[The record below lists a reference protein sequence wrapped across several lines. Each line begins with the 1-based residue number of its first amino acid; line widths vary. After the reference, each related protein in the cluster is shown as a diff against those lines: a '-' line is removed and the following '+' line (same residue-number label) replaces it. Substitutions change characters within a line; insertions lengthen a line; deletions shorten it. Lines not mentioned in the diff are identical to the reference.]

1 MKNKSKKKM
10 ASKKLITIVIF
21 CAILTLKKCDAQSIK
36 ILPPSNGYAGSKLNR
51 AITKLTT
58 TNDSVKKYVD
68 GKSHHKPK
76 TKNAET
82 MFASGPAKAI
92 FSSSLKSM
100 F

>member
-1 MKNKSKKKM
+1 MKNNSKKKT
-10 ASKKLITIVIF
+10 ASKKLNTIVIF

-68 GKSHHKPK
+68 GKSHHTPK

-82 MFASGPAKAI
+82 MFASGPANAI
-92 FSSSLKSM
+92 FNSSLKSM